1 MRMWSCPLIMISDD
15 GSVRFCGRHSVET
28 DVALQYFEGFRP
40 RAGDETAVA
49 ALVESGT
56 SDMQAA

>member
-1 MRMWSCPLIMISDD
+1 MISDD